1 MKGMDLGYLGWH
13 ETEPVAKCVVDGIKA
28 NRLYIFSHAAGRVTN
43 EQRFQ
48 ATFEDFKSAP

>member
-1 MKGMDLGYLGWH
+1 MDLGYLGWH